1 MRAQVC
7 RDAETVLP
15 PHASPTHATTT
26 TTTTASLHRA
36 ASSPPAATHDIEAPL
51 LPSGGGSNRSSPRSP
66 TRAVQPAA
74 RTGVTAEHSQQGG
87 RHAARHDM
95 SWDVASGAYGGDE
108 GAEQPGQP
116 GYGAAEVGLGLL
128 RPLVY
133 SERGNWGWLEWCVFY
148 TLKHSFD
155 ALLVSDDSV
164 VASQLR

>member
-1 MRAQVC
+1 
-7 RDAETVLP
+7 
-15 PHASPTHATTT
+15 
-26 TTTTASLHRA
+26 
-36 ASSPPAATHDIEAPL
+36 
-51 LPSGGGSNRSSPRSP
+51 
-66 TRAVQPAA
+66 
-74 RTGVTAEHSQQGG
+74 
-87 RHAARHDM
+87 M